1 MKMSRTLVLLPLA
14 LLLML
19 GACGGTVSSENTI
32 ESKEGAVTGFD
43 NPLTSILMGSFECG
57 GTQYK
62 IGANITTDMHWSNGY
77 SYSWETK
84 FRAINWVDNYYQGYT
99 WESLVAG
106 YMKMTPGMD
115 GPYHVLYNTAP
126 ITGYFALNSTDP
138 IGPRYGT
145 IPAYGIYIY
154 SGQERSDYPN
164 GVMVV
169 TVDLFQNCSKRIQ
182 FAVPL

>member
-1 MKMSRTLVLLPLA
+1 L
-14 LLLML
+14 
-19 GACGGTVSSENTI
+19 
-32 ESKEGAVTGFD
+32 F
-43 NPLTSILMGSFECG
+43 GSFECG

-62 IGANITTDMHWSNGY
+62 IGSKITTDAQWRNGDG

-84 FRAINWVDNYYQGYT
+84 FRAIDWADPHQGGYL

-126 ITGYFALNSTDP
+126 ITGYFAYNSTDP
-138 IGPRYGT
+138 IGARYGT

-169 TVDLFQNCSKRIQ
+169 TVDLTQGCSKRIQ
-182 FAVPL
+182 FVTAL